1 MKKNI
6 LVLVLFSA
14 FIMNAQTIQQNTVDV
29 TGEGIVRV
37 IPNEVTVSVRIENTG
52 TDHMETK
59 KENDR
64 VVSNVLSFL
73 KTMQIEDKDVHT
85 QYVRLNKNYD
95 YNTKSY
101 SYAANQS
108 IVIILRD
115 LLKYEELMSGL
126 LSSGINRIDGISF
139 STTER
144 EQLESEARIKAVAD
158 AKMKAEEYAS
168 VLDQSIGKAV
178 SISEYRNS
186 NVLPPMSK
194 SMAFAGDA
202 SNGQQTIAPGE
213 IEIQVLVYVSFLLK

>member
-6 LVLVLFSA
+6 LIIVLFSA

-37 IPNEVTVSVRIENTG
+37 TPNEVTISVRIENTG
-52 TDHMETK
+52 NDHMATK

-73 KTMQIEDKDVHT
+73 KTIQIEDKDVHT

-108 IVIILRD
+108 IAIILRD
-115 LLKYEELMSGL
+115 LSKYEELMSGL

-139 STTER
+139 SSTER
-144 EQLESEARIKAVAD
+144 EQLESEARKKAIAH

-168 VLDQSIGKAV
+168 VLGQTIGKAE

-194 SMAFAGDA
+194 TMAFAGDS

>member
-37 IPNEVTVSVRIENTG
+37 TPNEVTVSVRIENTG

-194 SMAFAGDA
+194 SMAFAGDS